1 MTRVQLRPMRTAAEE
16 VEFYASRYPLGYRHG
31 AWPDHVERVAAS
43 AEMISHYG
51 NQIHTAADLSCGD
64 CALISR
70 LDLETAY
77 VGDLI
82 GARGAYPLQT
92 NVRILP
98 AGPLPDSLDGFR
110 TIPGKTLPV
119 DLFILSETI
128 EHVPDPDA
136 LLARL
141 TDVSRYLFLSTP
153 LDEPVGSGNE
163 EHYWGWGQGD
173 IHHLLWESGWSPME
187 AQLFT
192 PETTRHLDGAY
203 TFQLWMAVHR

>member
-1 MTRVQLRPMRTAAEE
+1 MARVQLREIRTAAEE
-16 VEFYASRYPLGYRHG
+16 TAFYERRYPRGYRHEV
-31 AWPDHVERVAAS
+31 WPDHVERIAAS
-43 AEMISHYG
+43 AELIRRYSS
-51 NQIHTAADLSCGD
+51 QIRTAADLSCGD

-82 GARGAYPLQT
+82 GARGEYPMRP
-92 NVRILP
+92 NVRVLP

-119 DLFILSETI
+119 DLFILSETL
-128 EHVPDPDA
+128 EHVPDPDT
-136 LLARL
+136 LLAKL

-153 LDEPVGSGNE
+153 LDEPASTGNE
-163 EHYWGWGQGD
+163 EHYWGWGQSD

-187 AQLFT
+187 VSLFT
-192 PETTRHLDGAY
+192 PESTRHYAEAY
-203 TFQLWMAVHR
+203 TFQLWMAVRR

>member
-1 MTRVQLRPMRTAAEE
+1 MARVQLREIRTAAEE
-16 VEFYASRYPLGYRHG
+16 TAFYERRYPRGYRHEV
-31 AWPDHVERVAAS
+31 WPDHVERIAAS
-43 AEMISHYG
+43 AELIRRYSS
-51 NQIHTAADLSCGD
+51 QIRTAADLSCGD

-82 GARGAYPLQT
+82 GARGEYPMRP
-92 NVRILP
+92 NVRVLP

-119 DLFILSETI
+119 DLFILSETL
-128 EHVPDPDA
+128 EHVPDPDT
-136 LLARL
+136 LLAKL

-153 LDEPVGSGNE
+153 LDEPASTGNE
-163 EHYWGWGQGD
+163 EHYWGWGQSD

-187 AQLFT
+187 VSLFT
-192 PETTRHLDGAY
+192 PESTRDYAEAY
-203 TFQLWMAVHR
+203 TFQLWMAVRR